1 MQEYGAMLGPLR
13 TAAIVPAATPEPPID
28 HTHEMPAIATLE
40 RAGYTADFRAEGD
53 MLRVSG
59 TDRRHAA
66 SEARIHDYYRFE
78 GISDPD
84 DMSVIYAVETAD
96 GTRGTLIDA
105 YGTYADPLIAAVV
118 RRMEFRPPADLS
130 SAHLGAQPVVQAA

>member
-1 MQEYGAMLGPLR
+1 MLGPLR
-13 TAAIVPAATPEPPID
+13 TAAIVPAATPQPPID

-59 TDRRHAA
+59 TDRRYA
-66 SEARIHDYYRFE
+66 SKDARIHDYYRFE
-78 GISDPD
+78 GVSDPD
-84 DMSVIYAVETAD
+84 DMSVIYAVETVD

-105 YGTYADPLIAAVV
+105 YGTYADPGIAAVV
-118 RRMEFRPPADLS
+118 DRMAFRPPADLS
-130 SAHLGAQPVVQAA
+130 SAHLGAQAVVQAA